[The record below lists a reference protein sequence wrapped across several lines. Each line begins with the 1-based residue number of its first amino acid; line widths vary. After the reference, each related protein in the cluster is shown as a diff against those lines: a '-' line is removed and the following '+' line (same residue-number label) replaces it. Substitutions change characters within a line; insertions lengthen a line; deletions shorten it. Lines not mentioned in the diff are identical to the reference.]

1 MVTNI
6 HAQAALVAK
15 SVFFIPNFQRA
26 HMLDFQNQKQ

>member
-15 SVFFIPNFQRA
+15 SVYFQRA